1 MVQGSWFR
9 AGSGFRVQGSGFR
22 VLGFTVQLK
31 NGLQS
36 IQNPSGH
43 MRTASSQDTAARLVA
58 TSPPSPGVFADGVT
72 SFDLIK
78 RARSPQV
85 RAALLVALGYY
96 VGARVGFAL
105 TLDASSVPI
114 LWPPTPILLAGLLLT
129 PVRSWAVVL
138 AATFAAH
145 LAAQLQGGVPLA
157 MILSTFVSSSA
168 GALVGAVAFRRLH
181 KDVPRLDTLRET
193 VILLLCVG
201 FLAPFLVVSRRGA
214 DRLGARRLLDE
225 LADALFLECPVGD
238 HHRSADRD
246 HRAEPLSGAAGRP
259 KEMARGGR
267 DLLAPPRG
275 IVVRVRSCSRCSGFV
290 SGALLRA
297 FPLLAAAAV
306 RLGPWGA
313 STSVM
318 ACALVAIWGAVQG
331 HGPFVAGSPAENA
344 LAIQLFLIIASVSV
358 MSLASLT
365 EDRARAESR
374 ARQSEEQLDIVLDA
388 AQLGRWD
395 WDIALQRLEW
405 SDITRRMYG
414 VPLDGPVGME
424 TLAALIHPDD
434 SPAVEAAI
442 HDGLAGRPIEAEF
455 RVVLPDGTVKWIM
468 SRGKTLFDADGRP
481 TRMVGI
487 KVDVTARKL
496 AELKLKEQE
505 RELAHIDRLSMVG
518 ELSVA
523 IAHELNQPLAAI
535 QTNVGAA
542 RRFLSHNPPNI
553 AQVHEIVDAIA
564 QDNRR
569 AADVIRKVGALLRR
583 DDLPRTAVHLDD
595 VAEDVI
601 DIARADIIG
610 RGVSLSTRFERGLAP
625 IAGDRVQLQQVLLN
639 LVLNACDA
647 MNLVPEAARRLT
659 IVIMAGPEH
668 SVRVTVCDTGP
679 GVAGDQLER
688 VFEPFVT
695 SKTQGLGLGLA
706 VCRSIVTAHE
716 GRLWAENNPDGGAS
730 FCFELPCL
738 GSAQE
743 ASRSTSRVTMTTTG
757 RSGAVG
763 ATAPSRQ

>member
-1 MVQGSWFR
+1 M
-9 AGSGFRVQGSGFR
+9 
-22 VLGFTVQLK
+22 T
-31 NGLQS
+31 
-36 IQNPSGH
+36 
-43 MRTASSQDTAARLVA
+43 
-58 TSPPSPGVFADGVT
+58 
-72 SFDLIK
+72 
-78 RARSPQV
+78 
-85 RAALLVALGYY
+85 
-96 VGARVGFAL
+96 
-105 TLDASSVPI
+105 
-114 LWPPTPILLAGLLLT
+114 
-129 PVRSWAVVL
+129 
-138 AATFAAH
+138 
-145 LAAQLQGGVPLA
+145 
-157 MILSTFVSSSA
+157 LSTFVSSA
-168 GALVGAVAFRRLH
+168 VGALVGAVAFRRLH
-181 KDVPRLDTLRET
+181 TEALRLDTLRET
-193 VILLLCVG
+193 VILLFCAG
-201 FLAPFLVVSRRGA
+201 CLAPFVSSFLDVALNGWGQADYWTYGRTRFLSNVLSELTIVPLIVTSAHSLPRARQALERKGLEAVVIFSLLLAASWFVFVR
-214 DRLGARRLLDE
+214 ARTPPGSFP
-225 LADALFLECPVGD
+225 ALFYVP
-238 HHRSADRD
+238 
-246 HRAEPLSGAAGRP
+246 
-259 KEMARGGR
+259 
-267 DLLAPPRG
+267 
-275 IVVRVRSCSRCSGFV
+275 
-290 SGALLRA
+290 
-297 FPLLAAAAV
+297 FPLLAVAAV

-318 ACALVAIWGAVQG
+318 ACAVVAIWGAVQG
-331 HGPFVAGSPAENA
+331 LGPFVASSPAENA
-344 LAIQLFLIIASVSV
+344 LTIQLFLIIASASA
-358 MSLASLT
+358 MSLAALT
-365 EDRARAESR
+365 EDRTRAESR
-374 ARQSEEQLDIVLDA
+374 ARQSDEQLDIVLDA

-395 WDIALQRLEW
+395 WDIAQQRLEW

-414 VPLDGPVGME
+414 VPLDAPVGME
-424 TLAALIHPDD
+424 TLATLIHPDD
-434 SPAVEAAI
+434 SAVLEAAI
-442 HDGLAGRPIEAEF
+442 NDGLARRPIEAEF

-468 SRGKTLFDADGRP
+468 SRGKTIFDADGRP

-553 AQVHEIVDAIA
+553 AQVHEIVEAIA

-583 DDLPRTAVHLDD
+583 DDLPRTAVRLDD

-625 IAGDRVQLQQVLLN
+625 ITGDRVQLQQVLLN

-659 IVIMAGPEH
+659 IATMAGPEH
-668 SVRVTVCDTGP
+668 SVRVTVSDTGP
-679 GVAGDQLER
+679 GVADDQLEC

-738 GSAQE
+738 GNAQQG
-743 ASRSTSRVTMTTTG
+743 SLSTSRVTMTTTG
-757 RSGAVG
+757 RSGSVG
-763 ATAPSRQ
+763 ATAPSPQ